1 MVVNL
6 WASCIS
12 TTVCAPGSRR
22 LMAADNLYSKFVGTA
37 KIVFPLLA
45 LGFLSTIFLFSRN
58 LDPSNAIPF
67 SNIDIEKIAKEQR
80 LSAPKFSG
88 VTSDGSA
95 ITVEAESARPD
106 LLNPSRVSASNITAL
121 IKTLADAEY
130 RISADTARFDGKSEE
145 LDLEGNIQIES
156 SSGYRLETN
165 HLSANL
171 ATTGLIAKGKVIG
184 TAPDGMIE
192 AGSMEMLVSDGTQ
205 LLVFK
210 NGVRLV
216 YTPKN

>member
-1 MVVNL
+1 
-6 WASCIS
+6 
-12 TTVCAPGSRR
+12 
-22 LMAADNLYSKFVGTA
+22 MAADNLYSKFVGTA
-37 KIVFPLLA
+37 KIVFPLVA

-67 SNIDIEKIAKEQR
+67 SDIDIEKIANEQR

-95 ITVEAESARPD
+95 ITVEAASARPD
-106 LLNPSRVSASNITAL
+106 LLNPTRVSASNITAL
-121 IKTLADAEY
+121 IKTAEETEY
-130 RISADTARFDGKSEE
+130 KISADAARFDGKSED
-145 LDLEGNIQIES
+145 LDLEGNIRIES
-156 SSGYRLETN
+156 STGYMLKTDQ
-165 HLSANL
+165 LSANL
-171 ATTGLIAKGKVIG
+171 ETTGLIAKGKVTG

-192 AGSMEMLVSDGTQ
+192 AGSLELLISDGAQ